1 METDSEGS
9 PPDVSGDVEGF
20 MDRVKMYR
28 MWAIVVFTEHVVF
41 LVRTIVVMISPSN
54 PDWISD
60 ARDAIDMRKEDDL
73 GIDADLET
81 ETQRRL
87 QLAAT
92 FRQLD
97 TDGDGMLSQEEIEAG
112 RAAAGACT

>member
-1 METDSEGS
+1 
-9 PPDVSGDVEGF
+9 

-97 TDGDGMLSQEEIEAG
+97 TDGDGMLSQSEIEAG